1 MILTAFRRGS
11 DHTIRA
17 LYGMIVAQAR
27 SPVFY
32 RTYGVPDTV
41 QGRFD
46 LLVLHLVL
54 VLRRLDRDNEV
65 ASRSRFV
72 NGRSLGQGLFDAFCR
87 DLDGNLREMGV
98 GDLAVP
104 KEMHRF
110 GEAYYGRQAA
120 YRAAF
125 AATDQRELEKALA
138 RNIFDI
144 TVDERA
150 TQLARYARAAAKQLD
165 AEEEGALTAAKM
177 IFPDP
182 ESFADAPT

>member
-1 MILTAFRRGS
+1 
-11 DHTIRA
+11 
-17 LYGMIVAQAR
+17 
-27 SPVFY
+27 
-32 RTYGVPDTV
+32 
-41 QGRFD
+41 
-46 LLVLHLVL
+46 
-54 VLRRLDRDNEV
+54 
-65 ASRSRFV
+65 
-72 NGRSLGQGLFDAFCR
+72 
-87 DLDGNLREMGV
+87 MGV

-104 KEMHRF
+104 KEMQRF